1 MSPRQ
6 AMDWARHHRFWVALI
21 IVIFFGYSVG
31 KDLAVRDT
39 KTDAA
44 QTAGVR

>member
-6 AMDWARHHRFWVALI
+6 AMDWARHHRCWVALI

-31 KDLAVRDT
+31 KDLALRDN